1 MTPVI
6 PILRTHASRVCAT
19 VAYAA
24 TTFDPAMAVASATTW
39 ASFERAMTQPAAA
52 APNTRHRLTSRDTA
66 TETVVKPP
74 SSLKKSEM
82 PK

>member
-1 MTPVI
+1 
-6 PILRTHASRVCAT
+6 
-19 VAYAA
+19 
-24 TTFDPAMAVASATTW
+24 MAVASATTW